1 MENKKWQSTKK
12 QKLLFWAVTVII
24 ASIPAFITHNHNTL
38 ALCLQAGV
46 ALLAFSR
53 IRNI

>member
-1 MENKKWQSTKK
+1 MKKNGNQLTKK
-12 QKLLFWAVTVII
+12 KLLFWAMIVII

-38 ALCLQAGV
+38 SLCLQAGI

-53 IRNI
+53 IKSI